1 MLLDAAVGRRGG
13 LLLDAECR
21 RGGTLRRVDVLWSG
35 GVRGGGAERRAV
47 AVAVAGAVVELL
59 AGGQQQRRPAQ
70 QQLAVVQLLAARVG
84 VADKQQLLLLAVAVA
99 VVNSSAVTKFVGH
112 IVDNTLGEHEC
123 VAFSQWQRL
132 AECHADGECGGD
144 CHGERERVEEPV

>member
-21 RGGTLRRVDVLWSG
+21 RGRPLRRVDVLWPG

-59 AGGQQQRRPAQ
+59 ADGQQQRRPAQ
-70 QQLAVVQLLAARVG
+70 QQLAVVQLLAAGVG
-84 VADKQQLLLLAVAVA
+84 YTHAQQL
-99 VVNSSAVTKFVGH
+99 
-112 IVDNTLGEHEC
+112 
-123 VAFSQWQRL
+123 
-132 AECHADGECGGD
+132 
-144 CHGERERVEEPV
+144 